1 MLPLCL
7 RRLFQSFCVLV
18 LAWGSANSA
27 LAEEIELIGR
37 VSLPGTT
44 RDLSGLKGTVA
55 KKYPRD
61 LFGGISAIDYTG
73 SGNRYLL
80 LADRGPLDGAVSY
93 PCRFHE
99 VEIEIDPDKSP
110 AITTR
115 LLKTHLLKDIDGRS
129 ISGAAAK
136 SDGPLPPLV
145 ERMDPEGIRCSP
157 DHKLYISDEY
167 GPAIYEVTE
176 HGVVCGEMQIPG
188 HFRIAVPHADADQ
201 EASLNS
207 QGRQPNKGFEGLAL
221 TPDGRYLVA
230 IAQAPLIQDSTPTGK
245 GRKRKGQF
253 SRLFVLDLK
262 TGQNQQWAYPLTE
275 TKNGISEILAIS
287 PTEFLVLERDG
298 DGGNEAHFKAVTH
311 VDASEATDVSA
322 ISQLPHE
329 GLPQGVKPVKVQPWL
344 NLLDERF
351 GLKGPQMP
359 EKFEGLT
366 FGPTL
371 PDGRR
376 TLVVAVDNDFE
387 TDVPTE
393 LFVFAIPTSKLH
405 IAGR

>member
-1 MLPLCL
+1 MMPSSSGKLIPFFCAAVLTVV
-7 RRLFQSFCVLV
+7 SFDSLI
-18 LAWGSANSA
+18 AG
-27 LAEEIELIGR
+27 EIELIGR
-37 VSLPGTT
+37 VILPGTT

-55 KKYPRD
+55 EKYPRD
-61 LFGGISAIDYTG
+61 LFGGISAIEYTG
-73 SGNRYLL
+73 TGNRYLL
-80 LADRGPLDGAVSY
+80 LSDRGPLDGAVEY
-93 PCRFHE
+93 PCRFHLA
-99 VEIEIDPDKSP
+99 EINIDLAKTP
-110 AITTR
+110 AVSAR

-136 SDGPLPPLV
+136 SEGAEIPLV
-145 ERMDPEGIRCSP
+145 ERLDPEGIRCSS
-157 DHKLYISDEY
+157 DNKLYISDEY

-176 HGVVCGEMQIPG
+176 NGVVCGELQIPS
-188 HFRIAVPHADADQ
+188 HFRISVPHADSDK

-230 IAQAPLIQDSTPTGK
+230 IAQAPLIQDSIPTKKGK
-245 GRKRKGQF
+245 RSGQF

-262 TGQNQQWAYPLTE
+262 TGTNRQWAYPLTE
-275 TKNGISEILAIS
+275 KKNGISEILAIS

-298 DGGNEAHFKAVTH
+298 DGGDEAHFKSVTH
-311 VDASEATDVSA
+311 VDASQATDISNV
-322 ISQLPHE
+322 SQLPVQ
-329 GLPQGVKPVKVQPWL
+329 GLPQGISPVKVQPWL
-344 NLLDERF
+344 NLMEERF

-371 PDGRR
+371 PDGSR

-387 TDVPTE
+387 PDVPTE
-393 LFVFAIPTSKLH
+393 LFVFSIPASKLNN
-405 IAGR
+405 